1 MVGEAYTQ
9 QGRAHIRR
17 LRPDWAA
24 RPALMSRAAHAVE
37 SKAVVRIEGDRWPG
51 SKATTLSHIRGAL
64 SEGCLADALEL

>member
-1 MVGEAYTQ
+1 
-9 QGRAHIRR
+9 
-17 LRPDWAA
+17 
-24 RPALMSRAAHAVE
+24 MSRAAHAVE